1 LILESARHEN
11 EIMPD
16 ISWHDI
22 LSAPKINGSDDQAK
36 PLSRPPTLNI
46 EPKVNRRVS
55 TIDLSD
61 SDLKEI
67 LSEKRGVVE
76 KPTKTKS
83 LDDDNDDDLSDFLC
97 VQFVSNLSSQL
108 AEEIL
113 QSICTEMIDSDLI
126 SKLIAAE
133 LK

>member
-1 LILESARHEN
+1 
-11 EIMPD
+11 MPD

-83 LDDDNDDDLSDFLC
+83 VDDENDDDLSDFLC